1 MINITKGVSVNLK
14 TLIGVFAILTAGY
27 CKSQEIVTIDSVYEK
42 ADELRLFSK
51 VIVFDSNESAANLK
65 LKFKK
70 WASLRFRNLSEVIT
84 SEIDDQITLNYID
97 KFVWD
102 IGMGMSM
109 EAGNHYNMVAQF
121 KQGKIRILLFDD
133 GNVYVPSNDQR
144 RVPVPAHTKHC
155 SDYFKTR
162 QIVENKGI
170 MKANYRY
177 VRGYID
183 NNREFF
189 KALESELTKPTAPIL
204 KDDW

>member
-1 MINITKGVSVNLK
+1 MININKSISIYFK
-14 TLIGVFAILTAGY
+14 SLICIFAILSAGY
-27 CKSQEIVTIDSVYEK
+27 CKSQELVTIDSVYEK
-42 ADELRLFSK
+42 SDELRLFSK
-51 VIVFDSNESAANLK
+51 VIEFDSNESAANLK

-70 WASLRFRNLSEVIT
+70 WAGIKFRNLNEVIT
-84 SEIDDQITLNYID
+84 SENDDQITLNYID

-109 EAGNHYNMVAQF
+109 EAGNYYNMVAQF
-121 KQGKIRILLFDD
+121 KQGKIRILIFDD

-144 RVPVPAHTKHC
+144 RIPVPAHTKHC

-162 QIVENKGI
+162 QIVENKGFT
-170 MKANYRY
+170 KVNYRY
-177 VRGYID
+177 IRGYID

-189 KALESELTKPTAPIL
+189 KTLESELTKPTAPIL

>member
-1 MINITKGVSVNLK
+1 MHENKDIVIEAIDLPKMLEKLEEGFYA
-14 TLIGVFAILTAGY
+14 IPVF
-27 CKSQEIVTIDSVYEK
+27 QRE
-42 ADELRLFSK
+42 
-51 VIVFDSNESAANLK
+51 
-65 LKFKK
+65 
-70 WASLRFRNLSEVIT
+70 
-84 SEIDDQITLNYID
+84 
-97 KFVWD
+97 FVWD

-189 KALESELTKPTAPIL
+189 KTLESELTKPIAPIL